1 MPDDLYERDIL
12 VWSEK
17 QASLLRRLAR
27 GEGVNEA
34 IDWDHVI
41 EEVEDVGASELHG
54 CQSQLSQALLHLLKL
69 AAEPGSQAAAHWTS
83 EVIGFLAGARR
94 RFSPG
99 MRQRLELDELYDTG
113 AVPQVNV
120 FIPYAVDFN
129 PKLAKVRRD
138 ISGFVPVRE
147 FTEQRSEYLMRA
159 RARIEVPDARL
170 PEACPYSIDD
180 LLALKPDPETLVEK
194 LRPSSTV

>member
-99 MRQRLELDELYDTG
+99 MRQRLELDELYDT
-113 AVPQVNV
+113 ALRQV
-120 FIPYAVDFN
+120 
-129 PKLAKVRRD
+129 
-138 ISGFVPVRE
+138 
-147 FTEQRSEYLMRA
+147 RA
-159 RARIEVPDARL
+159 LIEVPDARL

>member
-27 GEGVNEA
+27 GERVNKA

-41 EEVEDVGASELHG
+41 GEVEDVGVSELHG
-54 CQSQLSQALLHLLKL
+54 CQSQISQALLHLLKL
-69 AAEPGSQAAAHWTS
+69 AAEPESQAAAHWRS

-99 MRQRLELDELYDTG
+99 MRQRFELDDLYDTALRQVRTLTEVAG
-113 AVPQVNV
+113 AP
-120 FIPYAVDFN
+120 
-129 PKLAKVRRD
+129 
-138 ISGFVPVRE
+138 
-147 FTEQRSEYLMRA
+147 
-159 RARIEVPDARL
+159 L
-170 PEACPYSIDD
+170 PEACPYTIDD
-180 LLALKPDPETLVEK
+180 LLAPKPDPENLVAK
-194 LRPSSTV
+194 LQGA

>member
-54 CQSQLSQALLHLLKL
+54 CQSQISQALLHLLKL
-69 AAEPGSQAAAHWTS
+69 GAEPQSQAAAHWRS
-83 EVIGFLAGARR
+83 EIIGFLAGARR

-99 MRQRLELDELYDTG
+99 MRQRFELDDLYDT
-113 AVPQVNV
+113 ALRQIRVLLTDV
-120 FIPYAVDFN
+120 
-129 PKLAKVRRD
+129 
-138 ISGFVPVRE
+138 SG
-147 FTEQRSEYLMRA
+147 
-159 RARIEVPDARL
+159 ARL
-170 PEACPYSIDD
+170 PEACPYTLDD
-180 LLALKPDPETLVEK
+180 LLVLKPDPEALIEK
-194 LRPSSTV
+194 LRPQPTV